1 MIVYHGST
9 FIVKAP
15 DVTKSKKYLDFGEG
29 FYVTTLKPQA
39 EKWALRKQLF
49 SPESKAGIVNV
60 YEMDNLDDVK
70 HLDFSDYTKEWLDFV
85 SSCRCGEEI
94 YKKYDI
100 ISGAV
105 ADDAVFKCVDMYFK
119 GIWDEDRTIS
129 ELRFYKLSNQI
140 CFVNQTV
147 LDSKLHFVSYYEV
160 QNA

>member
-1 MIVYHGST
+1 MMVYHGST
-9 FIVKAP
+9 FIVKTP
-15 DVTKSKKYLDFGEG
+15 DVTKSKKYLDFGKG

-39 EKWALRKQLF
+39 EKWALRKHLF
-49 SPESKAGIVNV
+49 SPESKAAIVNI
-60 YEMDNLDDVK
+60 YEMDSLNDVK

-85 SSCRCGEEI
+85 SSCRRGEEL
-94 YKKYDI
+94 YKQYDV

-119 GIWDEDRTIS
+119 GIWDEERTIS

-147 LDSKLHFVSYYEV
+147 LDTKLHFVSYYEV
-160 QNA
+160 QND

>member
-1 MIVYHGST
+1 MMVYHGST

-15 DVTKSKKYLDFGEG
+15 DVTKSKKYLDFGKG

-39 EKWALRKQLF
+39 EKWALRKHLF
-49 SPESKAGIVNV
+49 SPESKAAIVNI
-60 YEMDNLDDVK
+60 YEMDSLNDVK

-85 SSCRCGEEI
+85 SSCRRGEEI
-94 YKKYDI
+94 YKKYDV

-119 GIWDEDRTIS
+119 GIWDEERTIS

-147 LDSKLHFVSYYEV
+147 LDTKLHFVSYYEV
-160 QNA
+160 QND

>member
-15 DVTKSKKYLDFGEG
+15 DVTKSKNYLDFGKG

-39 EKWALRKQLF
+39 EKWALRKHLF
-49 SPESKAGIVNV
+49 SPESKAAIVNI
-60 YEMDNLDDVK
+60 YEMDNLNDVK

-85 SSCRCGEEI
+85 SSCRRGEEL
-94 YKKYDI
+94 YKQYDV

-119 GIWDEDRTIS
+119 GIWDEERTIS

-147 LDSKLHFVSYYEV
+147 LDTKLHFVSYYEV
-160 QNA
+160 QND